1 MEKRIGFFE
10 FQQVKSVAKA
20 CDPSIRQRDRIKA
33 QIEKLAAEY
42 KKGQSKIDMLE
53 AGIKKI
59 IGFSVEELVK
69 KVIEPD
75 AKGNK
80 VTKYLP
86 TDKVRYDE
94 EAKQYVIS
102 VPDSDEGGADIREG
116 EPASAEEPRPEASE
130 SEGETIF

>member
-20 CDPSIRQRDRIKA
+20 CDPSIRQRNRIKA

-42 KKGQSKIDMLE
+42 KKEQSKIDMLE

-69 KVIEPD
+69 KVIETD

-86 TDKVRYDE
+86 TGIVSYDE
-94 EAKQYVIS
+94 AAKQYVIS
-102 VPDSDEGGADIREG
+102 VPDGPNEGTNVS
-116 EPASAEEPRPEASE
+116 EPECPTPAEEE
-130 SEGETIF
+130 ETIF